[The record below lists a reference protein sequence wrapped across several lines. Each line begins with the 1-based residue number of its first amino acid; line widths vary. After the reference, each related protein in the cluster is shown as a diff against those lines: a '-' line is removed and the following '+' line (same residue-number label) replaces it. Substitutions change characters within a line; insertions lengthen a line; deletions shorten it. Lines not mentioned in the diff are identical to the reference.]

1 MTTIARTADRDL
13 LELLRIGG
21 AQGVADL
28 AQHLAVTPT
37 AVRQRLG
44 RLLADGLVE
53 RHSIRNGRGRPKYR
67 YRLTP
72 KGLGM
77 TGSNFTDLAMALW
90 REVEGIEDFELRR
103 TVLRRVLRWLWS
115 RYAGQIQGRTLL
127 ERMRS
132 LAELFAQRR
141 VPFSVEPPPRP
152 DDSPILTA
160 HACPYPEL
168 ADQDRTLCALE
179 RLLFSELLGEDMRL
193 SRCRL
198 DGSDRCQF
206 EAM

>member
-1 MTTIARTADRDL
+1 MTAIARTADQDL
-13 LELLRIGG
+13 LDLLRIGG

-28 AQHLAVTPT
+28 AEHLAVTPT

-44 RLLADGLVE
+44 RLLASGLVE
-53 RHSIRNGRGRPKYR
+53 RQSVRNGRGRPKYR
-67 YRLTP
+67 YRLTS

-90 REVEGIEDFELRR
+90 REVEGIEDYELRR
-103 TVLRRVLRWLWS
+103 TVLRRVLRSLWH
-115 RYAGQIQGRTLL
+115 RYSGQVQGRTLL

-132 LAELFAQRR
+132 LAKLFAERR
-141 VPFSVEPPPRP
+141 VPFSVELPPRP

-168 ADQDRTLCALE
+168 AEQDRTLCAME
-179 RLLFSELLGEDMRL
+179 RLLFSELLGEEMRL

-198 DGSDRCQF
+198 DGADRCQF
-206 EAM
+206 QAV